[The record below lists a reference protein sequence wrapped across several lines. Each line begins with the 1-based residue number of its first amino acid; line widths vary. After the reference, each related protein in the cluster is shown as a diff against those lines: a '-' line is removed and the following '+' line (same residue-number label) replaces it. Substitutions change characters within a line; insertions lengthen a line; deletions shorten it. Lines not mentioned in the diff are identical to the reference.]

1 MVIPAFFQSR
11 PLQAVAFI
19 ASCSIVIDYGLHR
32 AEDTLHIYDLIMSIS
47 CGVGQQINA
56 QKIKFK
62 YANYLLLDGGV
73 SHSGLVMP

>member
-19 ASCSIVIDYGLHR
+19 ASYSIDYGLHR
-32 AEDTLHIYDLIMSIS
+32 AEDTYTHFYDLIMSIW
-47 CGVGQQINA
+47 CGVCYKSANA

-73 SHSGLVMP
+73 SHSGPVMP